1 MEGQEQVSDII
12 SSRIREL
19 QERLLGYNMREAE
32 LSVNYFDL
40 EDEEEEEREYLK
52 REIQYTKGEI
62 EWIKRASRAI
72 AMHYLLK

>member
-32 LSVNYFDL
+32 LSVNCFDL

-52 REIQYTKGEI
+52 HEIQYTK
-62 EWIKRASRAI
+62 
-72 AMHYLLK
+72 